1 MTSFEPSKEHLR
13 HALLLF
19 FNQNK
24 SAAESHRLLLETYQ
38 EYATSVK
45 TSEYWFR
52 RFKSGH
58 FDLNDKERSGQLK
71 KFEDLELQELL
82 DED

>member
-24 SAAESHRLLLETYQ
+24 SAAESHRLLLEIT
-38 EYATSVK
+38 
-45 TSEYWFR
+45 
-52 RFKSGH
+52 KSMHHELKHANTGLD
-58 FDLNDKERSGQLK
+58 DLKVVISI
-71 KFEDLELQELL
+71 
-82 DED
+82 